1 MRATRGQHVV
11 APGKGQ
17 ASFLGRRLTRVAG
30 QPSTSA
36 RRGSAVRSKPDDV
49 ELCREKIDLSKRQL
63 SEELLRDG
71 GANLDGLE
79 CYDVTFVGADARVTV
94 RCPKDSYILDAGEA
108 AGLELP
114 SSCRGG
120 ICGACVG
127 KVTRGSADQSDIAD
141 LSFTLEDHQVE
152 EGLTLLCMSRPLEDC
167 EVETQADW
175 GYSLDTQDWPGPT
188 GYILGKEVDSIS
200 NEANT

>member
-1 MRATRGQHVV
+1 VRPTSDDIPISQH
-11 APGKGQ
+11 
-17 ASFLGRRLTRVAG
+17 R
-30 QPSTSA
+30 
-36 RRGSAVRSKPDDV
+36 PDP
-49 ELCREKIDLSKRQL
+49 Q
-63 SEELLRDG
+63 
-71 GANLDGLE
+71 
-79 CYDVTFVGADARVTV
+79 
-94 RCPKDSYILDAGEA
+94 
-108 AGLELP
+108 
-114 SSCRGG
+114 
-120 ICGACVG
+120 
-127 KVTRGSADQSDIAD
+127 IAD

>member
-71 GANLDGLE
+71 GANLDGVE

-94 RCPKDSYILDAGEA
+94 RCPKESYILDAGEA

-127 KVTRGSADQSDIAD
+127 KVTRGSADQSDV
-141 LSFTLEDHQVE
+141 SFIS
-152 EGLTLLCMSRPLEDC
+152 LTLHPYIAASPPGVEGTGPRRLCARPLTTSRSPNTVPTRRSPTC
-167 EVETQADW
+167 R
-175 GYSLDTQDWPGPT
+175 SLWRT
-188 GYILGKEVDSIS
+188 IRLRR
-200 NEANT
+200 A